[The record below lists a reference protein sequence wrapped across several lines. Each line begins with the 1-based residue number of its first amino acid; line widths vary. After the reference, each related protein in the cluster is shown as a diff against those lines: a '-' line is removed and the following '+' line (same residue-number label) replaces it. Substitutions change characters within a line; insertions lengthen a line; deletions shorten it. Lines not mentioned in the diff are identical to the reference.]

1 MDSLI
6 VWLNSLEIWQNI
18 LVSMSLMLVLALIL
32 GCVVALFFKWMDRL
46 GNETQIVH
54 PSEDELRQ
62 RKNKEEKDALLK
74 YSMRRKL

>member
-6 VWLNSLEIWQNI
+6 VWLNSLEVWQNI

-46 GNETQIVH
+46 DNETQIVH